1 MERKPFRKKPIRR
14 LLNLKK
20 PKEEKKRTLEFKT
33 NPTNASIY
41 FKRNIDS
48 ITNKI
53 RIQFQF
59 F

>member
-20 PKEEKKRTLEFKT
+20 PKEKKWTLEFKT

-53 RIQFQF
+53 RI
-59 F
+59 